1 MQIVRLRQRN
11 YSVSKSLKSVQ
22 CLAGRLCRIIYETC
36 RHIRCE
42 ADLTCKYQS
51 IGRVSQTGPSVT
63 CSQTHDM
70 TTYLEDNTVTVNVKK
85 TINNRIDV
93 RPMRG
98 LNIHVVSLEMVYS
111 DAKHISCAI
120 DSHRCLVSISH

>member
-1 MQIVRLRQRN
+1 MHIGIYGR
-11 YSVSKSLKSVQ
+11 SL
-22 CLAGRLCRIIYETC
+22 
-36 RHIRCE
+36 
-42 ADLTCKYQS
+42 
-51 IGRVSQTGPSVT
+51 SQTGPSVT

-98 LNIHVVSLEMVYS
+98 LNIHVVSLEMLYS

-120 DSHRCLVSISH
+120 DSHRCLVSSSLCASSKCTYSAAIASYK